1 MAKKEKIALTPEE
14 RLAKLNRK
22 RDKRKIFG
30 ETFFKA
36 CALFL
41 AVVFVYAA
49 AYVAFGGGRTV
60 YQSTYTPPAAVVG
73 GSGTVVGG
81 GDGTAAGGEVSSEA
95 QAAVDAINTAT
106 AAAANASYHW
116 TRNCVVE
123 NISVGDKTQAIN
135 DIIHMVDENADL
147 NSVVGGFL
155 GQGSREGDY
164 APGKDAAEVFG
175 NDQYALKGT
184 SLQAADLQGLTVEG
198 TKYTFTLPVSDNPQK
213 DGKTPLSRL
222 TNDFITQD
230 EVATGVKDA
239 LGMFSSLLTV
249 KSSDVSFD
257 QIQVTVELNDA
268 GQLTAMSFS
277 YYMDVKSLALNIAT
291 GTGNGTVSVA
301 YSNFVY

>member
-60 YQSTYTPPAAVVG
+60 YQSTYTPPAAVIG

-106 AAAANASYHW
+106 AAAASASYHW
-116 TRNCVVE
+116 TRNCVVKD
-123 NISVGDKTQAIN
+123 ISVGNATETLN
-135 DIIHMVDENADL
+135 GIIHRVDPNADL

-230 EVATGVKDA
+230 EVATGIADA
-239 LGMFSSLLTV
+239 LGALSFLLSV

-268 GQLTAMSFS
+268 GQLTAMNFS
-277 YYMDVKSLALNIAT
+277 YYMDVKSLELSVAT

>member
-60 YQSTYTPPAAVVG
+60 YQSTYTPPAAVIG

-95 QAAVDAINTAT
+95 QAAVDAINAAT
-106 AAAANASYHW
+106 AAAASASYHW
-116 TRNCVVE
+116 TRDCVVKD
-123 NISVGDKTQAIN
+123 ISVGNATETLN
-135 DIIHMVDENADL
+135 GIIHRVDPNADL

-164 APGKDAAEVFG
+164 TPGADMGSVFG

-230 EVATGVKDA
+230 EVATGIADA
-239 LGMFSSLLTV
+239 LGALSFLLSV

-268 GQLTAMSFS
+268 GQLTAMNFS
-277 YYMDVKSLALNIAT
+277 YYMDVKSLELSVAT